1 MVNVHMRTVHVVSRL
16 FAYCLWLPRHTSWH
30 MCNHALRGILIFFF
44 DSMHV
49 CKNYKCVM
57 SEKESGSVCVCV
69 SVFAYVYEC
78 MYARAFLR
86 CTVYV
91 YTHCVHVCTYIYIY
105 VRETFMYY
113 VTLLFLEGRVSKVS
127 KSTG

>member
-1 MVNVHMRTVHVVSRL
+1 MYVKIINVS
-16 FAYCLWLPRHTSWH
+16 CPRKR
-30 MCNHALRGILIFFF
+30 AG
-44 DSMHV
+44 
-49 CKNYKCVM
+49 
-57 SEKESGSVCVCV
+57 VCVCV

-78 MYARAFLR
+78 MYARAFCVVLYMYIHI
-86 CTVYV
+86 VYMCA
-91 YTHCVHVCTYIYIY
+91 HIYIY

>member
-57 SEKESGSVCVCV
+57 SEKESGSVCV

-78 MYARAFLR
+78 MYARAFCVVLYMYIHI
-86 CTVYV
+86 VYMCA
-91 YTHCVHVCTYIYIY
+91 HIYICKRNLY
-105 VRETFMYY
+105 V
-113 VTLLFLEGRVSKVS
+113 LCDACLS
-127 KSTG
+127 